1 MPAQFPTIVKQHGA
15 MVAKG
20 RLMGVQFDTLFTDD
34 LYFRIGRHAVTQAM
48 RIRDAFRSH
57 GCEFLYDSP
66 TNQQFPILTNEVLA
80 ELGKEFAYS
89 PWEKVDENRTAVR
102 FCTSWATK
110 AEDVDTL
117 IAALDRVL

>member
-1 MPAQFPTIVKQHGA
+1 M
-15 MVAKG
+15 
-20 RLMGVQFDTLFTDD
+20 QFDTLFTDD
-34 LYFRIGRHAVTQAM
+34 LYLRIGRHAVAQAM
-48 RIRDAFRSH
+48 RIRDAFRAH
-57 GCEFLYDSP
+57 GCEFLYPSP